1 VSATEFSARTAQVGA
16 GAYVLSLA
24 GEADLHAAPAL
35 ERELETAVEEGGV
48 RLVVDLFGVSFIDSS
63 IFGLLLRYR
72 SRVGPHGGEV
82 VVVCDDRRILRA
94 LEVTG
99 MDRRL
104 RVETSLLEAVRPRDR
119 AERWA

>member
-1 VSATEFSARTAQVGA
+1 VSATDFTARTAQVGV

-35 ERELETAVEEGGV
+35 ERELETAVEEGGLQ
-48 RLVVDLFGVSFIDSS
+48 LVVDLFGVSFVDSS
-63 IFGLLLRYR
+63 IFGLLLRYAA
-72 SRVGPHGGEV
+72 RVQPQGGEV

-94 LEVTG
+94 LELTG
-99 MDRRL
+99 LDRRL
-104 RVETSLLEAVRPRDR
+104 RVETSLLEAVKPRER